1 MSQEPSVTAE
11 DDPEGPEGAFQRT
24 RATTAGGR
32 EQPRVTPPKPMI
44 IAPRPVPAGAA
55 YRARYGHHVT
65 SHPTPRDYN
74 KASVLDVVL
83 SHAPLTR
90 NQLIELTGLSK
101 ATVSRAVE
109 ELRADGFVVDGG
121 MDEVTGRGRRS
132 TYLDLPGTT
141 GHVAGISFG
150 AQTTGVLVTDLRGRE
165 VHHLAVA
172 TAEHHE
178 VEDAARWLVDLIGQA
193 AESAQGPLRQIVAAV
208 PGRVRG
214 GTEIFG
220 PAESMKIFEGSGLHR
235 AIEELVDA
243 PVLLDSDANAALLGI
258 LTNDASIRNAA
269 LFSVSTILNFASCTD
284 HELARGSTPAFGD
297 IGVLSSG
304 TGNEV
309 LDELL
314 STRGLLRFA
323 RQRGLDLERVED
335 LWLEPHPG
343 AARDEVLE
351 AFTTAV
357 VTAVSVVAVTLDPES
372 VYFVGR
378 LRPLVDAVLPEVRG
392 RLDRSLPAVPEIR
405 SVQHL
410 IGLSTAQG
418 AVYACL
424 SMAQER
430 LRHAVLRARRQSR
443 PAEQSAP
450 AF

>member
-1 MSQEPSVTAE
+1 M
-11 DDPEGPEGAFQRT
+11 
-24 RATTAGGR
+24 
-32 EQPRVTPPKPMI
+32 
-44 IAPRPVPAGAA
+44 
-55 YRARYGHHVT
+55 T
-65 SHPTPRDYN
+65 SNPTPRDYN

-121 MDEVTGRGRRS
+121 MDEVSGRGRRS
-132 TYLDLPGTT
+132 TYLDLPGAA
-141 GHVAGISFG
+141 GHVVGVSFG

-165 VHHLAVA
+165 VQNLAVP
-172 TAEHHE
+172 TAEHQE
-178 VEDAARWLVDLIGQA
+178 VGDAARWLVDLIAQA

-208 PGRVRG
+208 PGRVRNG
-214 GTEIFG
+214 REIFG
-220 PAESMKIFEGSGLHR
+220 PAESMKIFAGSDLHR
-235 AIEELVDA
+235 AIEDLVDA

-269 LFSVSTILNFASCTD
+269 LFNVSTILNFASCTD
-284 HELARGSTPAFGD
+284 HELARGSTPTFGD

-304 TGNEV
+304 AGNEI

-323 RQRGLDLERVED
+323 RERGLDLERVED
-335 LWLEPHPG
+335 LWLEPHP
-343 AARDEVLE
+343 AAPRADVLE
-351 AFTTAV
+351 AFTTAI

-378 LRPLVDAVLPEVRG
+378 LRPLVDEVLDEVRG
-392 RLDRSLPAVPEIR
+392 RLDRSLPAAPEIR
-405 SVQHL
+405 PVQHL

-424 SMAQER
+424 TLAQER
-430 LRHAVLRARRQSR
+430 LRDAVLGARHQSR
-443 PAEQSAP
+443 PAEQAEP

>member
-1 MSQEPSVTAE
+1 MSREPSGTAE
-11 DDPEGPEGAFQRT
+11 DEGEGLDGTLQHVQ
-24 RATTAGGR
+24 ATTAGGR
-32 EQPRVTPPKPMI
+32 EQPAVIPPKPWI
-44 IAPRPVPAGAA
+44 ITPRPVPAGSA

-65 SHPTPRDYN
+65 SNPTPRDYN

-121 MDEVTGRGRRS
+121 TDEVTGRGRRS

-141 GHVAGISFG
+141 GHVVGISFG

-172 TAEHHE
+172 TAEHQE
-178 VEDAARWLVDLIGQA
+178 VEDAARWLVDLIAQA

-220 PAESMKIFEGSGLHR
+220 PAESMKIFEGSDLHR
-235 AIEELVDA
+235 AVEDLVDA
-243 PVLLDSDANAALLGI
+243 PVVLDSDANAALLGI
-258 LTNDASIRNAA
+258 LTNDATITNAT

-284 HELARGSTPAFGD
+284 HELARGNTPTFGD

-304 TGNEV
+304 VGNEI
-309 LDELL
+309 LDALL

-323 RQRGLDLERVED
+323 RGRGLELERIED
-335 LWLEPHPG
+335 LWLEPHPE
-343 AARDEVLE
+343 ALRAEVLE
-351 AFTTAV
+351 AFTTAI

-378 LRPLVDAVLPEVRG
+378 LRPLVDEVLPEVRG
-392 RLDRSLPAVPEIR
+392 RLGRSLPAVPEIR
-405 SVQHL
+405 AVQHL

-424 SMAQER
+424 TMAQER
-430 LRHAVLRARRQSR
+430 LRDAVLGARRQSR

>member
-1 MSQEPSVTAE
+1 MSREPSGKTA
-11 DDPEGPEGAFQRT
+11 DAGSDPFEHAQAESTDPSRQPLC
-24 RATTAGGR
+24 TAA
-32 EQPRVTPPKPMI
+32 KPLVV
-44 IAPRPVPAGAA
+44 PSKPVPARSA
-55 YRARYGHHVT
+55 YRARYGRQVT
-65 SHPTPRDYN
+65 NPTSRDYN

-90 NQLIELTGLSK
+90 NKLIELTGLSK

-121 MDEVTGRGRRS
+121 VDDITGRGRRS

-141 GHVAGISFG
+141 GHVAGVSFG

-165 VHHLAVA
+165 IQHVTVP
-172 TAEHHE
+172 TAAHQE
-178 VEDAARWLVDLIGQA
+178 VEDAARWLVDLIAQA
-193 AESAQGPLRQIVAAV
+193 ARPAQGPLRQIVAAV

-220 PAESMKIFEGSGLHR
+220 PAESMKIFAGSGLQR
-235 AIEELVDA
+235 AVENLVEA
-243 PVLLDSDANAALLGI
+243 PVLLDSDANASLLGI
-258 LTNDASIRNAA
+258 LTDDITIRNAA

-284 HELARGSTPAFGD
+284 HELARGSTPTFGD

-304 TGNEV
+304 VGDEN

-323 RQRGLDLERVED
+323 RKRGLDLERIED
-335 LWLEPHPG
+335 LWLQPHTGTPH
-343 AARDEVLE
+343 AEVLQ
-351 AFTTAV
+351 AFTTAI

-378 LRPLVDAVLPEVRG
+378 LRPLVDVVLPQVRE
-392 RLDRSLPAVPEIR
+392 RLDQNLPAVPEIR
-405 SVQHL
+405 TGPHL

-424 SMAQER
+424 SIAQER
-430 LRHAVLRARRQSR
+430 LRDAVLGARQQSR
-443 PAEQSAP
+443 LTEQSAP

>member
-1 MSQEPSVTAE
+1 MSREPSGKA
-11 DDPEGPEGAFQRT
+11 EGADADPFE
-24 RATTAGGR
+24 RARAGTTDPSK
-32 EQPRVTPPKPMI
+32 QPLLTASKPLGVPPKP
-44 IAPRPVPAGAA
+44 VPARSVH
-55 YRARYGHHVT
+55 RARYGHHVT
-65 SHPTPRDYN
+65 NPTSRDYN
-74 KASVLDVVL
+74 KASVLDVLL
-83 SHAPLTR
+83 SYAPLTR
-90 NQLIELTGLSK
+90 NKLIELTGLSK

-121 MDEVTGRGRRS
+121 VDEITGRGRRS

-141 GHVAGISFG
+141 GHVAGVSFG

-165 VHHLAVA
+165 IQHVTVP
-172 TAEHHE
+172 TADHQE
-178 VEDAARWLVDLIGQA
+178 VEDAARWLVDLIAQA
-193 AESAQGPLRQIVAAV
+193 ARSAQGPLRQIVAAV

-220 PAESMKIFEGSGLHR
+220 PAESMKIFAGSGLQQ
-235 AIEELVDA
+235 AVENLVEA
-243 PVLLDSDANAALLGI
+243 PVLLDSDANASLLGI
-258 LTNDASIRNAA
+258 LTDDATIRNAA

-284 HELARGSTPAFGD
+284 HELARGSTPTFGD

-304 TGNEV
+304 VGDEN

-323 RQRGLDLERVED
+323 RKRGLDLERIED
-335 LWLEPHPG
+335 LWLQPHAEAPHT
-343 AARDEVLE
+343 EVLQ
-351 AFTTAV
+351 AFTAAI

-378 LRPLVDAVLPEVRG
+378 LRPLVDVVLPQVRE
-392 RLDRSLPAVPEIR
+392 RLDQSLPAVPEIR
-405 SVQHL
+405 TGPHR

-424 SMAQER
+424 TIAQER
-430 LRHAVLRARRQSR
+430 LREAVLGARRQSQA
-443 PAEQSAP
+443 AEQAAP